1 MRWFACPHRLRLV
14 FIAFLLCALAPF
26 PLHAQARNIGVGARL
41 AFPPDSTGTSQQ
53 GGTSNRFV
61 GGLLRVRMSPRT
73 AVELSV
79 DYQSRT
85 NDTLTERVRNI
96 PVQGSLLL
104 YPVRAAIST
113 YVLGGIGRYSER
125 VETLSNNSVVSS
137 TTTSR
142 IGYHGGLGGE
152 LQLGRR
158 AALHLDYRYTLIHF
172 GSHEG
177 VTTSPGALPIPGLI
191 GLQDKLQLSH
201 EGSMWTTG
209 LTVYF

>member
-1 MRWFACPHRLRLV
+1 MRWFARPRRSRLV
-14 FIAFLLCALAPF
+14 PVAFLLCVLAPL
-26 PLHAQARNIGVGARL
+26 PLRAQGNIGVGARL
-41 AFPPDSTGTSQQ
+41 GLLPGSTAASQ
-53 GGTSNRFV
+53 GSSASTRFV
-61 GGLLRVRMSPRT
+61 GGLLRARMSPRT

-85 NDTLTERVRNI
+85 NDALTERVRSI
-96 PVQGSLLL
+96 PIQGSLLL
-104 YPVRAAIST
+104 YPVRASLSA

-125 VETLSNNSVVSS
+125 VETLSNNSVLSS

-172 GSHEG
+172 GSHDG

-191 GLQDKLQLSH
+191 ALQEELQLSH
-201 EGSMWTTG
+201 EGSVWTTG